1 MSNSKTVL
9 GFVAGAAVG
18 ALAGI
23 LLAPDKGA
31 NTRKK
36 IAGKAG
42 DVSESLK
49 SSFDDF
55 MDGLKKAYSSGKED
69 IKEGAEDLA
78 DQARAKMN
86 ALKAEGNANLS

>member
-1 MSNSKTVL
+1 MSNTKTLL

-18 ALAGI
+18 ALAGV
-23 LLAPDKGA
+23 LLAPDKGS

-42 DVSESLK
+42 DVTDSIK

-55 MDGLKKAYSSGKED
+55 IDGLKNAYNNSQEEAEEIAEKAK
-69 IKEGAEDLA
+69 
-78 DQARAKMN
+78 AKMN
-86 ALKAEGNANLS
+86 ALKAEAQANLS